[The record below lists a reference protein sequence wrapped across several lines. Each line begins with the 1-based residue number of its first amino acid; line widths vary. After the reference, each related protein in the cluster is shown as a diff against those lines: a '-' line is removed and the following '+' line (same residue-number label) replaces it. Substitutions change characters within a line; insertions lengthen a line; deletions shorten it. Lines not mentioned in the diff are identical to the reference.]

1 MSILMILS
9 FPIAFLIHDTEEIL
23 VQRKWM
29 LAHKEGLLRRLPR
42 LRSMILHLSSLSTK
56 AFTIAVIEEL
66 VLLLLATA
74 YYLIGGPYA
83 VEVWVA
89 LFVSFSV
96 HFLVHI
102 GQGII
107 VKGYVPGGITSIL
120 LLPYSYYGISSICK
134 EMDCGKLVLLG
145 VIGFISIAMNLR
157 FAHWLGR
164 KIE

>member
-23 VQRKWM
+23 VQHKWM

-74 YYLIGGPYA
+74 YCLIGGPYA

-107 VKGYVPGGITSIL
+107 VKGYVPGVITSIL
-120 LLPYSYYGISSICK
+120 LLPYSYYGINSICK